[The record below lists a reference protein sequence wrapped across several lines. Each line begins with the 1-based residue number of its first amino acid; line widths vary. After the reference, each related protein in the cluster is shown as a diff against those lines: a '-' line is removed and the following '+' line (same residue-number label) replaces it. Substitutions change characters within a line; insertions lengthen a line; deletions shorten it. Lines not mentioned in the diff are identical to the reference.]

1 MNIVH
6 LGPSW
11 IFVNLIYQVRNYPQQ
26 KVSGQAC
33 EIVLWLMIDV
43 CVCVGGGRSLQVMLH
58 LGRWS

>member
-33 EIVLWLMIDV
+33 EIGLWLMIDV
-43 CVCVGGGRSLQVMLH
+43 CVCVGGGTPVTHRC
-58 LGRWS
+58 G